1 MIYFIDNSY
10 HNKMDSR
17 VENQLIQFRILCKE
31 LFPNYSEETINEK
44 ENHLKEQLIEYFA
57 EKCKKRKRE
66 DD

>member
-10 HNKMDSR
+10 HIKMDSR
-17 VENQLIQFRILCKE
+17 VEEQLIQFRIICKE
-31 LFPNYSEETINEK
+31 IFPNYSEETINEK
-44 ENHLKEQLIEYFA
+44 ANNLKEQLIEYFA